1 MNHSRGYSQAD
12 GDSVEN
18 YDKYCSSINWNEQT
32 QEEKSTT

>member
-1 MNHSRGYSQAD
+1 MNDSRGYSQAD

-32 QEEKSTT
+32 RGKSTT